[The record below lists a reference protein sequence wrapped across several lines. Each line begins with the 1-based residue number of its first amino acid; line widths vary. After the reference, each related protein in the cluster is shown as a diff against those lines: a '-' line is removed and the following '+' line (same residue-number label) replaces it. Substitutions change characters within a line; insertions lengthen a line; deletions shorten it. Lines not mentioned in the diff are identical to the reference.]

1 MTLYNEI
8 KEKLLKNETLVIK
21 CKFENIDLVDDN
33 LINVHNHII
42 NISNNVFNDILDYLK
57 VSKNFINKFSQNYG
71 IDNKRK
77 LLNSLKNQI
86 TDIEFYLI
94 INKETKNI
102 LKITHKKPICINKII
117 NAIDFFINVHDLIIY
132 DYNISIDNKFYINFK
147 YVTHVL
153 DYNNKKIEFGISLY
167 NDYENDLLTI
177 IL

>member
-77 LLNSLKNQI
+77 LLNSLKNQ
-86 TDIEFYLI
+86 EW
-94 INKETKNI
+94 
-102 LKITHKKPICINKII
+102 
-117 NAIDFFINVHDLIIY
+117 
-132 DYNISIDNKFYINFK
+132 
-147 YVTHVL
+147 
-153 DYNNKKIEFGISLY
+153 
-167 NDYENDLLTI
+167 
-177 IL
+177 